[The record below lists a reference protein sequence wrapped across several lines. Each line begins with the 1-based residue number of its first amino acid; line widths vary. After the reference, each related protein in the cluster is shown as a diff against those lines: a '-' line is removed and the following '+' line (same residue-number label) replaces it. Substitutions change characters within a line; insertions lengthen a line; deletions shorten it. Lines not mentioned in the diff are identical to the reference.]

1 MRHENIGGMSDA
13 AFRTRQLEA
22 MRAFQRG
29 ASWYDAYW
37 YPEYRPPRAAAIGR
51 VRSTLS
57 MIWNSWATPRLSER
71 MAEPALALK

>member
-13 AFRTRQLEA
+13 AFGCRQREA
-22 MRAFQRG
+22 MRAFQHG

-37 YPEYRPPRAAAIGR
+37 YPEHRTPRAAAVSR

-71 MAEPALALK
+71 MAEPVLALK